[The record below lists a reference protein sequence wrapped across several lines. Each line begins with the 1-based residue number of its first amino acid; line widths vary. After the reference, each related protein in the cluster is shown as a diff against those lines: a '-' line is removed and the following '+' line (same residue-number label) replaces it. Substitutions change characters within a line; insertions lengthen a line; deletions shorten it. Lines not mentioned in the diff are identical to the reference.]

1 MSPPFPRRHTILPR
15 RIAEP
20 AETRTR
26 RATACSISLTK
37 RSEEGLADV
46 AEMTGE
52 ARVVT
57 LDRLRPDDT
66 ANLLDIMFLWAD
78 LAKLRRLVAGQCA
91 AAGLTGTR
99 LDDFV
104 LAVHEIAANAIV
116 HAGAGG
122 RLILRRAA
130 GGLRCLVADTLPKT
144 PASCP
149 APRRRDTREWPR
161 EAAGPGEPIGTDNGR
176 GLWLAATLADELSI
190 TSGPD
195 STIVSLYMRLD

>member
-1 MSPPFPRRHTILPR
+1 
-15 RIAEP
+15 
-20 AETRTR
+20 
-26 RATACSISLTK
+26 
-37 RSEEGLADV
+37 
-46 AEMTGE
+46 MTGE
-52 ARVVT
+52 ARVVA
-57 LDRLRPDDT
+57 LDRLWPGDIADCSGE
-66 ANLLDIMFLWAD
+66 LLDVVFGWAD
-78 LAKLRRLVAGQCA
+78 FARLRRQVAAQCA

-130 GGLRCLVADTLPKT
+130 SGLRCVVADTIPKGT
-144 PASCP
+144 VSCP
-149 APRRRDTREWPR
+149 APRSADMRETAAAAVA
-161 EAAGPGEPIGTDNGR
+161 EAEPGEPIGADSGR

-195 STIVSLYMRLD
+195 STIVSLYMRLE

>member
-1 MSPPFPRRHTILPR
+1 M
-15 RIAEP
+15 
-20 AETRTR
+20 
-26 RATACSISLTK
+26 
-37 RSEEGLADV
+37 
-46 AEMTGE
+46 AEMTSE
-52 ARVVT
+52 ARVVA
-57 LDRLRPDDT
+57 LDRLRPGDVADCSGE
-66 ANLLDIMFLWAD
+66 LLDVVFGWAD
-78 LAKLRRLVAGQCA
+78 FARLRRQVAAQCA

-130 GGLRCLVADTLPKT
+130 SGVRCLVADTIPKGT
-144 PASCP
+144 VSCP
-149 APRRRDTREWPR
+149 APRGADMRETAT
-161 EAAGPGEPIGTDNGR
+161 AATAVVAAAAAVGPGEPIGADSGR

>member
-1 MSPPFPRRHTILPR
+1 M
-15 RIAEP
+15 
-20 AETRTR
+20 
-26 RATACSISLTK
+26 
-37 RSEEGLADV
+37 

-52 ARVVT
+52 ARVVA
-57 LDRLRPDDT
+57 LDRLWPGDIADCSGE
-66 ANLLDIMFLWAD
+66 LLDVVFGWAD
-78 LAKLRRLVAGQCA
+78 FARLRRQVAAQCA

-130 GGLRCLVADTLPKT
+130 GGLRCVVADTIPKGT
-144 PASCP
+144 VSCP
-149 APRRRDTREWPR
+149 APRSADMRETAAAAVA
-161 EAAGPGEPIGTDNGR
+161 EAEPGEPIGADSGR

-195 STIVSLYMRLD
+195 STIVSLHMRLD

>member
-1 MSPPFPRRHTILPR
+1 M
-15 RIAEP
+15 
-20 AETRTR
+20 
-26 RATACSISLTK
+26 
-37 RSEEGLADV
+37 
-46 AEMTGE
+46 AEMTDE
-52 ARVVT
+52 ARVVA
-57 LDRLRPDDT
+57 LDRLWPGDIGDRSGE
-66 ANLLDIMFLWAD
+66 LLDVVFGWAD
-78 LAKLRRLVAGQCA
+78 FARLRRQVAAQCA
-91 AAGLTGTR
+91 DAGLTGTR

-130 GGLRCLVADTLPKT
+130 SGLRCLVADTIPKAT
-144 PASCP
+144 VSCP
-149 APRRRDTREWPR
+149 APRSGHARDAS
-161 EAAGPGEPIGTDNGR
+161 AATAEPGEPREPIGADCGR

>member
-1 MSPPFPRRHTILPR
+1 M
-15 RIAEP
+15 
-20 AETRTR
+20 
-26 RATACSISLTK
+26 
-37 RSEEGLADV
+37 

-52 ARVVT
+52 THVVA
-57 LDRLRPDDT
+57 LDRLRPGDIADR
-66 ANLLDIMFLWAD
+66 NGKLLDVVFGWAD
-78 LAKLRRLVAGQCA
+78 FARLRRQVAAQCA
-91 AAGLTGTR
+91 DAGLTGTR

-130 GGLRCLVADTLPKT
+130 SGLRCLVADTVPKGMV
-144 PASCP
+144 SCP
-149 APRRRDTREWPR
+149 APRSADMRETAAASVA
-161 EAAGPGEPIGTDNGR
+161 EAEPGGPIGADSGR

-195 STIVSLYMRLD
+195 STIVSLYIRLE

>member
-1 MSPPFPRRHTILPR
+1 
-15 RIAEP
+15 
-20 AETRTR
+20 
-26 RATACSISLTK
+26 
-37 RSEEGLADV
+37 
-46 AEMTGE
+46 MTGE
-52 ARVVT
+52 ARVVA
-57 LDRLRPDDT
+57 LDGLWPPDIADRSGD
-66 ANLLDIMFLWAD
+66 LLDVVFGWAD
-78 LAKLRRLVAGQCA
+78 FAKLRRLVAGQCA
-91 AAGLTGTR
+91 AAGLTGSR

-130 GGLRCLVADTLPKT
+130 NGLRCLIADTIPKT
-144 PASCP
+144 TVTCPPPRSGERPELPELPA
-149 APRRRDTREWPR
+149 E
-161 EAAGPGEPIGTDNGR
+161 PGEPIGADSGR

>member
-1 MSPPFPRRHTILPR
+1 
-15 RIAEP
+15 
-20 AETRTR
+20 
-26 RATACSISLTK
+26 
-37 RSEEGLADV
+37 V

-52 ARVVT
+52 ARVVA
-57 LDRLRPDDT
+57 LDRLRPGDIADCSGEP
-66 ANLLDIMFLWAD
+66 LDVVFGWAD
-78 LAKLRRLVAGQCA
+78 FARLRRQVAAQCA

-130 GGLRCLVADTLPKT
+130 SGLRCLVADTIPRGT
-144 PASCP
+144 VSCP
-149 APRRRDTREWPR
+149 APRSADVRET
-161 EAAGPGEPIGTDNGR
+161 AAAPAAAAAVVAAAEPGEPIGADSGR

>member
-1 MSPPFPRRHTILPR
+1 
-15 RIAEP
+15 
-20 AETRTR
+20 
-26 RATACSISLTK
+26 
-37 RSEEGLADV
+37 
-46 AEMTGE
+46 MTGE
-52 ARVVT
+52 ARVVA
-57 LDRLRPDDT
+57 LDRLWPGDIADCSGE
-66 ANLLDIMFLWAD
+66 LLDVVFGWAD
-78 LAKLRRLVAGQCA
+78 FARLRRQVAAQCA

-130 GGLRCLVADTLPKT
+130 GGLRCVVADTIPKGT
-144 PASCP
+144 VSCP
-149 APRRRDTREWPR
+149 APRSADMRETAAAAVA
-161 EAAGPGEPIGTDNGR
+161 EAEPGEPIGADSGR

-195 STIVSLYMRLD
+195 STIVSLYMRLE

>member
-1 MSPPFPRRHTILPR
+1 M
-15 RIAEP
+15 
-20 AETRTR
+20 
-26 RATACSISLTK
+26 
-37 RSEEGLADV
+37 

-52 ARVVT
+52 ARAVA
-57 LDRLRPDDT
+57 LDRLRPGEIADRGGD
-66 ANLLDIMFLWAD
+66 LLDVVFGWAD
-78 LAKLRRLVAGQCA
+78 FAKLRRMVAAQCA

-122 RLILRRAA
+122 RLILRPADH
-130 GGLRCLVADTLPKT
+130 GLRCLVADTVPQ
-144 PASCP
+144 AQVSCP
-149 APRRRDTREWPR
+149 APRGADPR
-161 EAAGPGEPIGTDNGR
+161 ELTGGCDPGEPIGADSGR

>member
-1 MSPPFPRRHTILPR
+1 V
-15 RIAEP
+15 
-20 AETRTR
+20 
-26 RATACSISLTK
+26 
-37 RSEEGLADV
+37 AD
-46 AEMTGE
+46 MTGE
-52 ARVVT
+52 ARVVA
-57 LDRLRPDDT
+57 LDRLWAADIADRSGD
-66 ANLLDIMFLWAD
+66 LLDIVFGWAD
-78 LAKLRRLVAGQCA
+78 FARLRRLVSRQCA
-91 AAGLTGTR
+91 DAGLTGTR

-130 GGLRCLVADTLPKT
+130 NGLRCLVADT
-144 PASCP
+144 AAVSEASQVSCP
-149 APRRRDTREWPR
+149 APRRGELP
-161 EAAGPGEPIGTDNGR
+161 EPGTDLADRTEPIGADSGR

>member
-1 MSPPFPRRHTILPR
+1 M
-15 RIAEP
+15 
-20 AETRTR
+20 
-26 RATACSISLTK
+26 
-37 RSEEGLADV
+37 
-46 AEMTGE
+46 AEMTSE
-52 ARVVT
+52 ARVVA
-57 LDRLRPDDT
+57 LDRLRPGDIADCSGE
-66 ANLLDIMFLWAD
+66 LLDVVFGWAD
-78 LAKLRRLVAGQCA
+78 FARLRRQVAAQCA

-130 GGLRCLVADTLPKT
+130 SGLRCLVADTIPKGT
-144 PASCP
+144 VSCP
-149 APRRRDTREWPR
+149 APRSADMRET
-161 EAAGPGEPIGTDNGR
+161 AAAAAAVTEPGEPIGADSGR

>member
-1 MSPPFPRRHTILPR
+1 M
-15 RIAEP
+15 
-20 AETRTR
+20 
-26 RATACSISLTK
+26 
-37 RSEEGLADV
+37 

-52 ARVVT
+52 ARVVA
-57 LDRLRPDDT
+57 LDGLWPGDIADRSGD
-66 ANLLDIMFLWAD
+66 LLDIVFGWAD
-78 LAKLRRLVAGQCA
+78 FAKLRRLVAGQCA

-99 LDDFV
+99 LDNFV

-122 RLILRRAA
+122 RLVLRQVAN
-130 GGLRCLVADTLPKT
+130 GLRCMVADTIPKN
-144 PASCP
+144 AVNCP
-149 APRRRDTREWPR
+149 APRSGDMRELR
-161 EAAGPGEPIGTDNGR
+161 AGVGGPGEPGDAGEPIGADCGR